1 MEMMR
6 RAAAT
11 SSSSGAW
18 GLQGMLRQV
27 AGAGCGAAAG
37 AAWGRAGAGREE
49 RRAFGRKP
57 NHDVPPLKNHRDWPR
72 QDPPPG
78 CFLTAPPFE
87 PRPPLSSI
95 PGNQLSTHPLSSAKG
110 VLHAIL
116 PGIIALLRVLHGK
129 SECVCVCA
137 RARAPTGTLFM
148 VDARVAF
155 CCHLAQRISTL
166 LTPMS
171 LPSVPFLHLSISP
184 SLFSSTLTHTSAPLT
199 MMTRED

>member
-78 CFLTAPPFE
+78 CFLTTPPFE

-129 SECVCVCA
+129 SECVCVCV
-137 RARAPTGTLFM
+137 RARSYWHPFYGRCTRG
-148 VDARVAF
+148 
-155 CCHLAQRISTL
+155 L
-166 LTPMS
+166 L
-171 LPSVPFLHLSISP
+171 LPPCSEDLHPAHPHVPALCPLPPSLHLPISL
-184 SLFSSTLTHTSAPLT
+184 SLYAHAHVSTI
-199 MMTRED
+199 DNDD

>member
-1 MEMMR
+1 MMR

-87 PRPPLSSI
+87 PRPPPLLHPRESI
-95 PGNQLSTHPLSSAKG
+95 EHPSPLIRKRRAARHSTRHHRSLACATREVG
-110 VLHAIL
+110 V
-116 PGIIALLRVLHGK
+116 
-129 SECVCVCA
+129 CVCVCA
-137 RARAPTGTLFM
+137 RALLLAPFLWSM
-148 VDARVAF
+148 HAWPSA
-155 CCHLAQRISTL
+155 ATL
-166 LTPMS
+166 LRGSPPCS
-171 LPSVPFLHLSISP
+171 PPCPCPLSPSSISP
-184 SLFSSTLTHTSAPLT
+184 SSHLSFPL
-199 MMTRED
+199 RPRPRQHH